1 MVKNKRFL
9 LDTHIF
15 IWWMEGKKL
24 GADISNLL
32 QNPESVI
39 FLSAVSV
46 WEMVVKK
53 AKGKLRLPQ
62 DWKKTIKDSRFEIL
76 PINLE
81 YALTLESLPLHH
93 NDPFDRMLIAQV
105 KAESLTMITTDSKI
119 KRYKI
124 PILG

>member
-1 MVKNKRFL
+1 MNKKFL

-24 GADISNLL
+24 GANISNLL
-32 QNPESVI
+32 QNPEGVI

-53 AKGKLRLPQ
+53 AKGKLRLPK
-62 DWKKTIKDSRFEIL
+62 DWKETIKDSSFEIL
-76 PINLE
+76 PINFEHALALE
-81 YALTLESLPLHH
+81 HLPLHH
-93 NDPFDRMLIAQV
+93 NDPFDRMLVAQV
-105 KAESLTMITTDSKI
+105 KTEGLTMITADSKM